1 MSKLKAYMSHSIRGR
16 AGNAATDEVMLANNK
31 KAIEVG
37 VELRRLCPELKLYIP
52 AEMDLFLQSKGIEP
66 KNIPIGP
73 FLDFD
78 CEILSLCDTLL
89 VYTGPDDYVS
99 GGMATEITHALKE
112 CMQIVYFDEVTHYVV
127 KVINSLIKRNT
138 KEN

>member
-1 MSKLKAYMSHSIRGR
+1 MSHSIRGR
-16 AGNAATDEVMLANNK
+16 AGDAATDEVMLANNK

-37 VELRRLCPELKLYIP
+37 TTLRKLCPELKLYIP

-66 KNIPIGP
+66 KNISISPL
-73 FLDFD
+73 LDFD

-99 GGMATEITHALKE
+99 SGMKKEINHALLKG
-112 CMQIVYFDEVTHYVV
+112 MNIFYFDEVTHFVV
-127 KVINSLIKRNT
+127 KTINSLSLFST

>member
-1 MSKLKAYMSHSIRGR
+1 MSHSIRGR
-16 AGNAATDEVMLANNK
+16 AGDAATDEYMLANNK

-52 AEMDLFLQSKGIEP
+52 AEMDLFLQDKGI
-66 KNIPIGP
+66 KPIEIGEEVI
-73 FLDFD
+73 LAMD
-78 CEILSLCDTLL
+78 CKIVDQCDTLL

-99 GGMATEITHALKE
+99 GGMKIEINHALLKG
-112 CMQIVYFDEVTHYVV
+112 MNIFYFDEVTHFVV
-127 KVINSLIKRNT
+127 KTINSLIKRNT